1 MNRVA
6 EQQVTSYGVEMATA
20 GTGSW
25 VTWLHEH
32 WIVLA
37 FLALYGAVL
46 ATHALQGRRRTHGRV
61 DYYVGGRTMGGV
73 AIGLSF
79 FATYSSTNSF
89 IGFSGQSYSFGA
101 PWLLLVPAIVLF
113 SLVAWLWIAPR
124 LRAFTGAVD
133 SVTLAD
139 YIGFRFSSN
148 AARVFAA
155 LIIIFASFLYMT
167 AVFKGIGNLLAVFL
181 DVPYALVVVLVVV
194 VVMAYTAVGG
204 FISVV
209 KTDVVQGAAMVLAAI
224 LLFSGVVHSAG
235 GVGAIR
241 QVRADAATAHLFGW
255 NAALPFAVLAGI
267 IVAGSIKAVVEPR
280 QLSRFYA
287 LADRRALRRGMMVS
301 TLAFLVVYPL
311 LIPIGL
317 YAHRIIGSSVAD
329 TDLVIPMLLG
339 EAEILPPAVAA
350 FVVVAVLAA
359 AMSSLD
365 SVLLVMASTWE
376 RDVVSH
382 LRPTRPEEQAV
393 RATRRYVVI
402 FAFVTALIALRPP
415 GTIVTLTAFSGSL
428 YAACFFPA
436 IVLGLFWRR
445 GNGPAVMAS
454 FAIGIFTLL
463 VWPQLPFGGVV
474 YHVFP
479 AMALSTLVYTVVA
492 ARSEPATGWSSMP
505 RRLA

>member
-1 MNRVA
+1 MKGQRVVRTPVGRLPTLGALRWSLLRRRSRLRPDAKGSGVNRVA

-46 ATHALQGRRRTHGRV
+46 ATHALQGRRRTHSRV

-89 IGFSGQSYSFGA
+89 VGFSGQSYSFGA

-148 AARVFAA
+148 AARVSAA

-194 VVMAYTAVGG
+194 VVMA
-204 FISVV
+204 
-209 KTDVVQGAAMVLAAI
+209 
-224 LLFSGVVHSAG
+224 
-235 GVGAIR
+235 
-241 QVRADAATAHLFGW
+241 
-255 NAALPFAVLAGI
+255 
-267 IVAGSIKAVVEPR
+267 
-280 QLSRFYA
+280 
-287 LADRRALRRGMMVS
+287 
-301 TLAFLVVYPL
+301 
-311 LIPIGL
+311 
-317 YAHRIIGSSVAD
+317 
-329 TDLVIPMLLG
+329 
-339 EAEILPPAVAA
+339 
-350 FVVVAVLAA
+350 
-359 AMSSLD
+359 
-365 SVLLVMASTWE
+365 
-376 RDVVSH
+376 
-382 LRPTRPEEQAV
+382 
-393 RATRRYVVI
+393 
-402 FAFVTALIALRPP
+402 
-415 GTIVTLTAFSGSL
+415 
-428 YAACFFPA
+428 
-436 IVLGLFWRR
+436 
-445 GNGPAVMAS
+445 
-454 FAIGIFTLL
+454 
-463 VWPQLPFGGVV
+463 
-474 YHVFP
+474 
-479 AMALSTLVYTVVA
+479 
-492 ARSEPATGWSSMP
+492 
-505 RRLA
+505 